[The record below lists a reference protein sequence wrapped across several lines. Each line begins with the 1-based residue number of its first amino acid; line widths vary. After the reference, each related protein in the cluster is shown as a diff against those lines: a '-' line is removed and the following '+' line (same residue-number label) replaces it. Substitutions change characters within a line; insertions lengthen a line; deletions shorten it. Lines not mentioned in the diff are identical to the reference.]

1 MKQKL
6 LSIALLLLSSLGM
19 SAQTFSGHQVASE
32 GAWCWFADPRA
43 THYENADKSIN
54 MSYIGYIDVHGA
66 VKASQYNW
74 NTGEKQDVLVRS
86 YFQPDD
92 HNNPTFLVLPDERV
106 LIIYSRHTDEAA
118 FYYRVSL
125 KPGDI
130 TQLGEE
136 KRLATANN
144 TTYPSPFIM
153 SDDPTHWYLC
163 WRGISWHPTIAR
175 LTMPDENGD
184 CKFDWGPYQMVQSTG
199 ARPYAK
205 YYSNGKDKLY
215 VTYTTGHPDNE
226 SPNWVYFNVINI
238 NKGGEP
244 TLEDIKGTKL
254 STIKNGPF
262 KVNKETSYKS
272 SYPYTVV
279 DAPSNG
285 IRDWVWQIAL
295 DKKDNPRIAMV
306 KINSAKTQHEY
317 YYARWTGSAWALTD
331 ICDGG
336 AKFHPSNTEYC
347 YSGGEAL
354 DQQNPNIMYV
364 SKPTPGTYG
373 NIHEIWKYTLDDNGK
388 KVGEEQITKNSKKN
402 NVRPFVLPGSEGS
415 PLRLAWMN
423 GDYQY
428 WIVCKNYPKG
438 YPTSIM
444 CDYDMPLAPAST
456 KGWSISRTLQ
466 MDASKYSGELLRMG
480 NIVYSLSATTHKPE
494 IKIGGAVYSSQN
506 QLYTSDAWQTCP
518 ATTDGKSYSSIL
530 SSWNLTLT
538 YDSQKKQLTSYR
550 NGLIDQIIDVELTTV
565 PEGVEEGCMNQAAVQ
580 QHLEADILKQVC
592 LPAKAVTDVVLPT
605 SLNGEGIT
613 WTSSNEDVL
622 SAAGIFNAPAA
633 ETEVKLTASTS
644 HASRTYCVMAMPR
657 NIQQNLLCSYDF
669 SDTKDKSG
677 RGNDLTLKGSAKVNG
692 VLDLTANTASGFSSN
707 GYAILPA
714 TVMDS
719 LRSYTILFEAT
730 PKSLSNAPRF
740 YDFGFNSGNSIFCR
754 ANAFCAGIKY
764 AGGSTTM
771 TSASKE
777 LQAGK
782 TYKIAVVYNA
792 GNHNTTI
799 YLDGEVVAS
808 GVENQNEPYMISLDA
823 KCDRNYLGRTQWWD
837 SNVAS
842 SNVDYVGTMDNFQ
855 MYNTT
860 LTRKEVCKAQGLP
873 FDVEPYTT
881 EFVNGDLEDSYSVFV
896 NPKSD
901 RAIYQPEGWTIE
913 YGTRDE
919 NDLTAMKDGD
929 LYYSNFFA
937 AKPQPNEA
945 GQHTLWIRQ
954 RWGAS
959 LLNYY
964 QNVLLPAGEYTLTAD
979 VFATQNGQNNAAV
992 YVGESRKTVSTLN
1005 AWQTLSFTFTS
1016 NGEDAVKIGFQATH
1030 TADEFICGFD
1040 NFRLQSTTP
1049 TAVVAPLQSAER
1061 SALYDLSGRPASS
1074 SRKGVVVRNGKLLL
1088 SAPRR

>member
-238 NKGGEP
+238 SKGGEP

-262 KVNKETSYKS
+262 KVNKEASYKS

-364 SKPTPGTYG
+364 SKPTAGTYG

-456 KGWSISRTLQ
+456 KGWSISCTLQ
-466 MDASKYSGELLRMG
+466 MDASKYSGELLRMD

-565 PEGVEEGCMNQAAVQ
+565 PEGVEEGCMNQSAVQ
-580 QHLEADILKQVC
+580 QRLEADILQHVC

-644 HASRTYCVMAMPR
+644 HASRTYCVIAMPR

-881 EFVNGDLEDSYSVFV
+881 EFVNGDLEDSYGVFV

-937 AKPQPNEA
+937 AKPQPEEA

-992 YVGESRKTVSTLN
+992 YVGESRKMVSTLN

-1016 NGEDAVKIGFQATH
+1016 NGEDAVKIGFLATH

-1040 NFRLQSTTP
+1040 NFRLQNTTP